1 MVSQITSAEQF
12 QTAIKSS
19 KLVVVDFFATWCGP
33 CKMIAPLLDRFSSDY
48 AEQTE
53 FYKVDVDELGAV
65 AQEQEVSAM
74 PTIIFYKNGQVVD
87 KVIGANPN
95 AIKQKI
101 TANL

>member
-12 QTAIKSS
+12 KTVIGSS

-33 CKMIAPLLDRFSSDY
+33 CKMIAPLLDRFATEY
-48 AEQTE
+48 AAGAE
-53 FYKVDVDELGAV
+53 FYKVDVDELGSV

-101 TANL
+101 ASNL

>member
-1 MVSQITSAEQF
+1 MVTQIKTAEEF
-12 QTAIKSS
+12 KTAISDS

-33 CKMIAPLLDRFSSDY
+33 CKMIAPLLEKFS
-48 AEQTE
+48 EQHTDAV
-53 FYKVDVDELGAV
+53 FYKLDVDEVGQV

-95 AIKQKI
+95 AIKAKI

>member
-1 MVSQITSAEQF
+1 MVTVITTTEQF
-12 QTAIKSS
+12 KEAIGQD

-33 CKMIAPLLDRFSSDY
+33 CKMIAPLLEKFSKEYSD
-48 AEQTE
+48 AA
-53 FYKVDVDELGAV
+53 FYKLDVDELGAV

-74 PTIIFYKNGQVVD
+74 PTIIFYKNGSVVD

-101 TANL
+101 TDNL